1 VTAETPSRPGAT
13 APEAVLPARG
23 STSLWADAW
32 RRLLRNRAAVVG
44 MAFIGFMLLVAIF
57 ADFIAPYH
65 YWQQDITNQFQPPS
79 WEHPFGTDHLGR
91 DVLSR
96 LVYGARVSMAVGFIV
111 QAIIILIGMSVGA
124 IAGYFGGKIDQLLMR
139 FVDVMYSFPD
149 LLLIIIVMTTLR
161 AVTGRENP
169 SGLLWL
175 MVRADDLFGGLLGV
189 FIALGLTSWLT
200 VARLVRGQILSL
212 KEREFVEAARAIG
225 VGHFRIIRVHLVP
238 NILAPIIVAVT
249 FGIPNAILVEAALS
263 FIGLGVKPPMPSWGL
278 MILDGY
284 RAMRAYPHLL
294 LFPAAA
300 LSLTVLS
307 YNFFGDGLR
316 DALDPWMKQ

>member
-1 VTAETPSRPGAT
+1 MTAETPSRPGAT

>member
-1 VTAETPSRPGAT
+1 
-13 APEAVLPARG
+13 
-23 STSLWADAW
+23 
-32 RRLLRNRAAVVG
+32 
-44 MAFIGFMLLVAIF
+44 MCFIGFMLFVAIF
-57 ADFIAPYH
+57 ADLLAPYP
-65 YWQQDITNQFQPPS
+65 YWQQDVANQFQPPS
-79 WEHPFGTDHLGR
+79 QEHLFGTDHLGR

-96 LVYGARVSMAVGFIV
+96 LIYGARVSMAVGFIV
-111 QAIIILIGMSVGA
+111 QGIIVVIGVPVGA
-124 IAGYFGGKIDQLLMR
+124 AAGYFGGKLDQLLMR
-139 FVDVMYSFPD
+139 FVDIMYSVPD
-149 LLLIIIVMTTLR
+149 LLLIIIVMTALR
-161 AVTGRENP
+161 AATGRDDV
-169 SGLLWL
+169 GGILWL
-175 MVRADDLFGGLLGV
+175 LARADDLFGGLLGV

-200 VARLVRGQILSL
+200 VARLVRGQVLSL
-212 KEREFVEAARAIG
+212 KEREFIEAARAVG
-225 VGHFRIIRVHLVP
+225 AGHFRIIRAHLVP
-238 NILAPIIVAVT
+238 NTLAPIIVAVT
-249 FGIPNAILVEAALS
+249 FGIPGAILTEAALS

>member
-57 ADFIAPYH
+57 ADFIAPYP

>member
-1 VTAETPSRPGAT
+1 MTAETPARPGAT

-57 ADFIAPYH
+57 ADSIAPYP

-111 QAIIILIGMSVGA
+111 QAIIILIGVSVGA
-124 IAGYFGGKIDQLLMR
+124 IAGYFGGRIDQLLMR
-139 FVDVMYSFPD
+139 FVDIMYSFPD

-238 NILAPIIVAVT
+238 NIMAPIIVAVT

>member
-1 VTAETPSRPGAT
+1 MTAGTSPRPSAA
-13 APEAVLPARG
+13 APEVKLPAQG
-23 STSLWADAW
+23 PTSLWADAW

-44 MAFIGFMLLVAIF
+44 MCFIGFMLFVAIF
-57 ADFIAPYH
+57 ADLLAPYP
-65 YWQQDITNQFQPPS
+65 YWQQDVANQFQPPS
-79 WEHPFGTDHLGR
+79 QEHLFGTDHLGR

-96 LVYGARVSMAVGFIV
+96 LIYGARVSMAVGFIV
-111 QAIIILIGMSVGA
+111 QGLIVVIGVPVGA
-124 IAGYFGGKIDQLLMR
+124 AAGYFGGKLDQILMR
-139 FVDVMYSFPD
+139 FVDIMYSFPD
-149 LLLIIIVMTTLR
+149 LLLIIIVMTALR
-161 AVTGRENP
+161 AATGRDDV
-169 SGLLWL
+169 GGILWL
-175 MVRADDLFGGLLGV
+175 LARADDLFGGLLGV

-200 VARLVRGQILSL
+200 VARLVRGQVLSL
-212 KEREFVEAARAIG
+212 KEREFIEAARAVG
-225 VGHFRIIRVHLVP
+225 AGHFRIIRAHLVP
-238 NILAPIIVAVT
+238 NTLAPIIVAVT
-249 FGIPNAILVEAALS
+249 FGIPGAILTEAALR

>member
-1 VTAETPSRPGAT
+1 
-13 APEAVLPARG
+13 
-23 STSLWADAW
+23 
-32 RRLLRNRAAVVG
+32 
-44 MAFIGFMLLVAIF
+44 MCFIGFMLFVAIF
-57 ADFIAPYH
+57 ADLLAPYP
-65 YWQQDITNQFQPPS
+65 YWQQDVANQFQPPS
-79 WEHPFGTDHLGR
+79 QEHLFGTDHLGR

-96 LVYGARVSMAVGFIV
+96 LIYGARVSMAVGFIV
-111 QAIIILIGMSVGA
+111 QGIIVVIGVPVGA
-124 IAGYFGGKIDQLLMR
+124 AAGYFGGKLDQLLMR
-139 FVDVMYSFPD
+139 FVDIMYSFPD
-149 LLLIIIVMTTLR
+149 LLLIIIVMTALR
-161 AVTGRENP
+161 AATGRDDV
-169 SGLLWL
+169 GGILWL
-175 MVRADDLFGGLLGV
+175 LARADDLFGGLLGV

-200 VARLVRGQILSL
+200 VARLVRGQVLSL
-212 KEREFVEAARAIG
+212 KEREFIEAARAVG
-225 VGHFRIIRVHLVP
+225 AGHFRIIRAHLVP
-238 NILAPIIVAVT
+238 NTLAPIIVAVT
-249 FGIPNAILVEAALS
+249 FGIPGAILTEAALS

>member
-1 VTAETPSRPGAT
+1 MTAQTSPRPGAA
-13 APEAVLPARG
+13 APEVVLPSRG
-23 STSLWADAW
+23 PTSLWADAW
-32 RRLLRNRAAVVG
+32 RRLLRNRAAVAG
-44 MAFIGFMLLVAIF
+44 MCFIGFMLFVAVF
-57 ADFIAPYH
+57 ADVLAPYP

-79 WEHPFGTDHLGR
+79 REHLFGTDHLGR

-96 LVYGARVSMAVGFIV
+96 LIYGARVSMAVGFIV
-111 QAIIILIGMSVGA
+111 QGIIVLIGVPVGA

-149 LLLIIIVMTTLR
+149 LLLIIIIMTTLR
-161 AVTGRENP
+161 AATNQENI
-169 SGLLWL
+169 SGVLWL
-175 MVRADDLFGGLLGV
+175 MARADDLFGGLLGV

-200 VARLVRGQILSL
+200 VARLVRGQVLSL
-212 KEREFVEAARAIG
+212 KEREFVEAARAVG
-225 VGHFRIIRVHLVP
+225 AGHFRIIRAHLVP
-238 NILAPIIVAVT
+238 NTLAPVIVAVT
-249 FGIPNAILVEAALS
+249 FGIPGAILTEAALS

>member
-1 VTAETPSRPGAT
+1 MTAETSPRPSAA
-13 APEAVLPARG
+13 APEIALPGRG
-23 STSLWADAW
+23 PTSLWADAW

-44 MAFIGFMLLVAIF
+44 MCFIGLMLFVAIF
-57 ADFIAPYH
+57 ADLLAPYP

-79 WEHPFGTDHLGR
+79 REHLFGTDHLGR

-96 LVYGARVSMAVGFIV
+96 LIYGARVSMAVGFIV
-111 QAIIILIGMSVGA
+111 QGIIVLIGVPVGA

-149 LLLIIIVMTTLR
+149 LLLIIIVMTALR
-161 AVTGRENP
+161 AATGQENI
-169 SGLLWL
+169 SGVLWL
-175 MVRADDLFGGLLGV
+175 MARADDLFGGLLGV

-200 VARLVRGQILSL
+200 VARLVRGQVLSL

-225 VGHFRIIRVHLVP
+225 AGHFRIIRAHLVP
-238 NILAPIIVAVT
+238 NTLAPIIVAVT
-249 FGIPNAILVEAALS
+249 FGIPGAILTEAALS

-300 LSLTVLS
+300 LSLPVLS

>member
-1 VTAETPSRPGAT
+1 MTAETPSRPGAT

-57 ADFIAPYH
+57 ADFIAPYP

>member
-1 VTAETPSRPGAT
+1 MTAGTSPRPSAA
-13 APEAVLPARG
+13 APEVTLPAQG
-23 STSLWADAW
+23 PTSLWADAW

-44 MAFIGFMLLVAIF
+44 MCFIGFMLFVAIF
-57 ADFIAPYH
+57 ADLLAPYP
-65 YWQQDITNQFQPPS
+65 YWQQDVTNQFQPPS
-79 WEHPFGTDHLGR
+79 REHLFGTDHLGR

-96 LVYGARVSMAVGFIV
+96 LIYGARVSMAVGFIV
-111 QAIIILIGMSVGA
+111 QGIIVVIGVPVGA
-124 IAGYFGGKIDQLLMR
+124 AAGYFGGKLDQILMR
-139 FVDVMYSFPD
+139 FVDIMYSFPD
-149 LLLIIIVMTTLR
+149 LLLIIIVMTALR
-161 AVTGRENP
+161 AATGRDDV
-169 SGLLWL
+169 GGILWL
-175 MVRADDLFGGLLGV
+175 LARADDLFGGLLGV

-200 VARLVRGQILSL
+200 VARLVRGQVLSL
-212 KEREFVEAARAIG
+212 KEREFIEAARAVG
-225 VGHFRIIRVHLVP
+225 AGHFRIIRAHLVP
-238 NILAPIIVAVT
+238 NTLAPIIVAVT
-249 FGIPNAILVEAALS
+249 FGIPGAILTEAALS

>member
-1 VTAETPSRPGAT
+1 MTAQTPSRPGSA
-13 APEAVLPARG
+13 AAEAVLPARG
-23 STSLWADAW
+23 PTSLWADAW
-32 RRLLRNRAAVVG
+32 RRLLRNRAAVAG
-44 MAFIGFMLLVAIF
+44 MVFIGFMLLVAVF
-57 ADFIAPYH
+57 ADLIAPYP

-79 WEHPFGTDHLGR
+79 WGHPFGTDHLGR

-96 LVYGARVSMAVGFIV
+96 LIYGARVSMAVGFIV
-111 QAIIILIGMSVGA
+111 QAIIVLIGVPVGA
-124 IAGYFGGKIDQLLMR
+124 IAGYFGGKIDQFLMR

-161 AVTGRENP
+161 AATGRENV

-175 MVRADDLFGGLLGV
+175 LARADDLFGGLLGV

-225 VGHFRIIRVHLVP
+225 AGHFRIIRVHLVP
-238 NILAPIIVAVT
+238 NTLAPIIVAVT